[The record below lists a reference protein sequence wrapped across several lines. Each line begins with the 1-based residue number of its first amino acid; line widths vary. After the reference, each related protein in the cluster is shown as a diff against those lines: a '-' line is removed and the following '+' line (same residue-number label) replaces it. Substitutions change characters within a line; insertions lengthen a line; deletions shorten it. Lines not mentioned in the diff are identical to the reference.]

1 MSSDNVLAFVS
12 WLIRRGLSAKSINA
26 YISGIRTIHL
36 TKGIDQPALRPP
48 IVNSII
54 EGKSHIDTVK
64 ARLRVKP
71 KRMPVTLK
79 VLKLLKA
86 KINLWDESDQMRLL
100 VWATCLICFLGGFR
114 IHEILSK
121 TQTVFD
127 PAFTLLGRDIRIAKL
142 QLQNE
147 TISVLQILI
156 KSPKED
162 RIGNEIVV
170 DVYETRGKFCPVR
183 YYKKWLESN
192 PPISNRKPAFL
203 KPSGAPFTG
212 KDFNKILKQLL
223 GPHIDYT
230 KNKISTHSFRGGM
243 ATMLGQIGFTD
254 EEIQA
259 MGRWSSR
266 AFEDYMKLPRTKR
279 AAMAR
284 KLATYCSE

>member
-1 MSSDNVLAFVS
+1 MQTTFVFFFFEGKTRPTFCPKPKVGTTKYGPTGLFNPSSFESTGLSHGMCEQMANIANYSLAKSTWSSYRTAQKHLISCQKELNIKFHFPMSSDNVLAFVS

-100 VWATCLICFLGGFR
+100 VWATCLICFFGGFR

-127 PAFTLLGRDIRIAKL
+127 PAFTLLG
-142 QLQNE
+142 
-147 TISVLQILI
+147 
-156 KSPKED
+156 
-162 RIGNEIVV
+162 
-170 DVYETRGKFCPVR
+170 
-183 YYKKWLESN
+183 
-192 PPISNRKPAFL
+192 
-203 KPSGAPFTG
+203 
-212 KDFNKILKQLL
+212 
-223 GPHIDYT
+223 
-230 KNKISTHSFRGGM
+230 
-243 ATMLGQIGFTD
+243 
-254 EEIQA
+254 
-259 MGRWSSR
+259 
-266 AFEDYMKLPRTKR
+266 
-279 AAMAR
+279 
-284 KLATYCSE
+284 